1 MPRSALR
8 GLPDS
13 RACGASIPA
22 SPSSP
27 ARAAIWPRSQRL
39 PPSLLACLRRERQ
52 AWPAARR
59 HLPVLVLITL
69 GVQGAGMGPDDRMG
83 ILCGLLVLALS
94 TLVLREHLNGL
105 QWAGGVL
112 ILGATLAGQIAEWKR
127 TLPGAAEEPGA

>member
-1 MPRSALR
+1 
-8 GLPDS
+8 
-13 RACGASIPA
+13 
-22 SPSSP
+22 
-27 ARAAIWPRSQRL
+27 
-39 PPSLLACLRRERQ
+39 
-52 AWPAARR
+52 
-59 HLPVLVLITL
+59 
-69 GVQGAGMGPDDRMG
+69 MGPDDRMG